1 MLGLYSQPSIYN
13 VLQEIGDVHYLTPT
27 ETSAKY
33 DIIVLPPDMGINPNL
48 ECFKHANAIP
58 IAPIDPVIEV
68 FRDRCLEYY
77 LDLDTIIIG
86 IGDNAALIWNELGNN
101 VAVTSRGLQL
111 IDNKNLHHS
120 NILGVRDYFIEGFRV
135 NNLIGMKEPS
145 NLGSILLKIRKEILD
160 MMEDD
165 ISNAAS
171 IQQIPKTPAPVNKT
185 GSNDIEEA
193 C

>member
-1 MLGLYSQPSIYN
+1 MHSQPSIYN
-13 VLQEIGDVHYLTPT
+13 ILQEIGDVHYLTPK

-33 DIIVLPPDMGINPNL
+33 DIVVLPPNMGINPNL
-48 ECFKHANAIP
+48 KCFSHAEAIP

-68 FRDRCLEYY
+68 FRERCLEYY

-120 NILGVRDYFIEGFRV
+120 NILGARDYFIEGFRV
-135 NNLIGMKEPS
+135 NNLIGIKEPT
-145 NLGSILLKIRKEILD
+145 NLGSILLKIRKEIMEMMDDD
-160 MMEDD
+160 MNNVAFKQDV
-165 ISNAAS
+165 
-171 IQQIPKTPAPVNKT
+171 PKTPVPVNLT
-185 GSNDIEEA
+185 GNNDIEEA